1 MRHRHGR
8 CDTPRVST
16 EAGGLRERK
25 KARTRADLQRHAL
38 RLFRDRGYAAT
49 TVDDIA
55 AAADVSRSTFFRY
68 FTGKEQAVL
77 YDDVDPLMAEAFDEV
92 PDGTPLLS
100 ALRYALRTAFERL
113 PTEKRELEEVR
124 MQLAR
129 SQPEIRAALRD
140 AFSVGAVAGH
150 LSAGIGRDADDPEVL
165 LFAGVVV
172 GARLAA
178 QEIVGRRP
186 ERSYADTLDFVL
198 GMLEN
203 GIPLADLPIV
213 SAPRGLLDPGTDDA
227 NGEEPDALR

>member
-1 MRHRHGR
+1 MG
-8 CDTPRVST
+8 T
-16 EAGGLRERK
+16 EARGLRERK

-55 AAADVSRSTFFRY
+55 AAAEVSRSTFFRY

-113 PTEKRELEEVR
+113 PEEKRELEEVR
-124 MQLAR
+124 MELAR
-129 SQPEIRAALRD
+129 HQPEIRAALRD
-140 AFSVGAVAGH
+140 AFAVGAIAEQLAAGV
-150 LSAGIGRDADDPEVL
+150 GRDADDPEVL
-165 LFAGVVV
+165 VFAGVVT

-178 QEIVGRRP
+178 QEMA
-186 ERSYADTLDFVL
+186 ERSPGRSYVEALDTVL
-198 GMLEN
+198 GRLEQ
-203 GIPLADLPIV
+203 GIPLADLPITA
-213 SAPRGLLDPGTDDA
+213 APRIPLA
-227 NGEEPDALR
+227 NGPKR